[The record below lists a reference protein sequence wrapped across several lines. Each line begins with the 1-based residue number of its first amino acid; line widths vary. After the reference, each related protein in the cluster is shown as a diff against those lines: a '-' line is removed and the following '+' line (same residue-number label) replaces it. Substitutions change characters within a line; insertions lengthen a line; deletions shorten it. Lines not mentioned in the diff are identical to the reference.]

1 MVLVVRNS
9 MNRIKEL
16 VTGLTILLFI
26 LAYFP
31 KNIGAQSNISINSDG
46 VIEGTDK
53 IQKDGDVYT
62 LLDDISVGIFIQK
75 GNITFDGAG
84 FTIRGTSQG
93 GRGIDLSNNPG
104 SVTIKNLQIRDFDTG
119 IKIVNTNN
127 NKIIGNYLVNCL
139 VGVDIM
145 SYPND
150 VIIENNTFVGTG
162 NPISIAYSNGSHV
175 ITKNSFIIGTLIIV
189 WLSPPPDVYMNYW
202 SPYQGSDSDGDG
214 IGDTPYVY
222 IATDYA
228 NYSDNQPLMEPVP
241 VIPEFPSWI
250 LLPIFSIA
258 TLSAILIRKKMFHQ
272 RS

>member
-1 MVLVVRNS
+1 LFYRLFVKVLH
-9 MNRIKEL
+9 
-16 VTGLTILLFI
+16 
-26 LAYFP
+26 
-31 KNIGAQSNISINSDG
+31 KNPFHDY
-46 VIEGTDK
+46 
-53 IQKDGDVYT
+53 YT

-84 FTIRGTSQG
+84 FTLGSASKE

-150 VIIENNTFVGTG
+150 VIIENNTFVETG

-175 ITKNSFIIGTLIIV
+175 ITRNSFIMGTLIIV

-241 VIPEFPSWI
+241 VIPEFS
-250 LLPIFSIA
+250 LL
-258 TLSAILIRKKMFHQ
+258 TLFLVTFAAIIGVTIIYKNNLQ
-272 RS
+272 NCGS